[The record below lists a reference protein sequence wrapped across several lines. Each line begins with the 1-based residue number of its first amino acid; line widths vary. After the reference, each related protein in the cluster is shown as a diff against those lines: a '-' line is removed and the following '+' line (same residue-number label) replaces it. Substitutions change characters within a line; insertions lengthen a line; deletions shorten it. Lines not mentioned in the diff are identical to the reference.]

1 MKLEEYKEI
10 DMRFTGG
17 EWIDDELQ
25 AALDMLTTNKH
36 RATVMRLAEA
46 SAIGRSMEDTFKLKE
61 VCSKKTWHGPSVNG
75 AQLPGWKDDPKVQ
88 RALTLARARVSSF
101 QNAAIASNIEEATR
115 LLAQYAP
122 VAVMVLSVLMETA
135 DSDDVKRKAA
145 NDLLDRLDK
154 LLGSQGSRMTLSET
168 RTVTFDLSEIPVEA
182 LYDIVDGR

>member
-1 MKLEEYKEI
+1 
-10 DMRFTGG
+10 
-17 EWIDDELQ
+17 
-25 AALDMLTTNKH
+25 
-36 RATVMRLAEA
+36 MRLAEA

-75 AQLPGWKDDPKVQ
+75 VQLPGWKDDLKVQ

-115 LLAQYAP
+115 LLAQEAP
-122 VAVMVLSVLMETA
+122 NAVMVLSVLMQTTDVPYETQ
-135 DSDDVKRKAA
+135 RKAA
-145 NDLLDRLDK
+145 NDLLDRLEK

-168 RTVTFDLSEIPVEA
+168 RTITFDLSEIPVEA